1 MDVSESNIFTD
12 EVYNDQ
18 PISSKFAI
26 MISLYVWKNA
36 KDSQGKSPS
45 YYAKGGSASNFNQTT
60 NALYNVKDKN
70 AQNNT
75 IRKSFSTWAK
85 LLNALDLIGINIDG
99 SK

>member
-1 MDVSESNIFTD
+1 MKS
-12 EVYNDQ
+12 
-18 PISSKFAI
+18 
-26 MISLYVWKNA
+26 

-45 YYAKGGSASNFNQTT
+45 SYAKGGSASNFNQTT

-85 LLNALDLIGINIDG
+85 LLNALDILGINIDG
-99 SK
+99 KK